1 MIEKSRRDR
10 APKVLNLSFCSIE
23 NVKSDQGSVSVDALE
38 VDVPRGATKVNGSG
52 DFEPM
57 EQSP

>member
-1 MIEKSRRDR
+1 
-10 APKVLNLSFCSIE
+10 
-23 NVKSDQGSVSVDALE
+23 LE
-38 VDVPRGATKVNGSG
+38 VDVPRGATKVNGTG